1 MGMIPHLLLALAGA
15 LAASVSMSQPPD
27 TPVRMTA
34 APDRCADLA
43 EKRDL
48 GTLPLR
54 KEPLVSR
61 PAADGPSGVP
71 LRPRVKPRKPA
82 GLAFDIGRM
91 PDLMGAYQWLPL
103 DDDGDGMS
111 NDVELALNRHPR
123 LNEGALVSA
132 LVLALED

>member
-1 MGMIPHLLLALAGA
+1 MGMISLRLLDVAGA
-15 LAASVSMSQPPD
+15 LAASVSIAQPPD

-61 PAADGPSGVP
+61 LSSHCC
-71 LRPRVKPRKPA
+71 RPWRIEWSCV
-82 GLAFDIGRM
+82 
-91 PDLMGAYQWLPL
+91 
-103 DDDGDGMS
+103 
-111 NDVELALNRHPR
+111 H
-123 LNEGALVSA
+123 
-132 LVLALED
+132 

>member
-1 MGMIPHLLLALAGA
+1 MGIIPHLLLALAGA

-54 KEPLVSR
+54 KEPLVLRLSSHCCR
-61 PAADGPSGVP
+61 PWRIEWSCV
-71 LRPRVKPRKPA
+71 
-82 GLAFDIGRM
+82 
-91 PDLMGAYQWLPL
+91 
-103 DDDGDGMS
+103 
-111 NDVELALNRHPR
+111 H
-123 LNEGALVSA
+123 
-132 LVLALED
+132 